1 MIPSIEINTVQD
13 SNIDYTNSS
22 IGIQMI
28 IVLYNFVLAVRSDI
42 YVFLSQNARCVMI
55 TPQDLCY
62 PSYRCFVMVIEIHLE
77 IVSGEIK
84 QIRASF

>member
-1 MIPSIEINTVQD
+1 MIPSIEITYTIQD

-42 YVFLSQNARCVMI
+42 YIFIYLRTRDV
-55 TPQDLCY
+55 
-62 PSYRCFVMVIEIHLE
+62 
-77 IVSGEIK
+77 
-84 QIRASF
+84 